1 MLTLYCVH
9 RTLMYIDINPANEQ
23 GFTPLHYAA
32 KYLPR
37 IYNENEAVDGV
48 EGTSTEVTKKSS
60 SSRAIGLLLERG
72 ADVNATD
79 DDGLTPL
86 AVACQR
92 GNHFGVESLLKAA
105 HIDINMRDKQGSTAL
120 HEACENGSNKI
131 TELLLKKG
139 AEISV
144 ANVDKV
150 TPLHIASHEG
160 CTEVVKILLL
170 CGHRQNI
177 VPTLVSAAD
186 GQGSTALHYAVESGV
201 QSIVEA
207 LLLNGADPIATKDND
222 VTPLHIAARG
232 GHVGIAKLLLEYRE
246 QSHIDIDIIEMTDR
260 EQNTPLHFAARHN
273 QCEMIKYLVEE

>member
-1 MLTLYCVH
+1 
-9 RTLMYIDINPANEQ
+9 MYIDINPANEH

-48 EGTSTEVTKKSS
+48 EGTSIEVTKKSS
-60 SSRAIGLLLERG
+60 SSRAIGLLLGKG

-86 AVACQR
+86 AVASQR
-92 GNHFGVESLLKAA
+92 GNHFGVESLLKAE
-105 HIDINMRDKQGSTAL
+105 HIDINMKDKQGSTAL
-120 HEACENGSNKI
+120 HEACENGSKKI
-131 TELLLKKG
+131 TELLLDKG

-150 TPLHIASHEG
+150 TPLHIACHEG
-160 CTEVVKILLL
+160 CTEVVSSLLFR
-170 CGHRQNI
+170 GHHKNI
-177 VPTLVSAAD
+177 VHALVSAAD
-186 GQGSTALHYAVESGV
+186 NQGSTALHYAVESGV

-207 LLLNGADPIATKDND
+207 LLLNGADPIATKYNE

-232 GHVGIAKLLLEYRE
+232 GHIGIAKLLLQYRE
-246 QSHIDIDIIEMTDR
+246 QSHVDIDIIEMTDR

-273 QCEMIKYLVEE
+273 QCEMIQYLVEE

>member
-9 RTLMYIDINPANEQ
+9 YTLMYIDINPTNEH

-60 SSRAIGLLLERG
+60 SSRAIGLLLGRG

-92 GNHFGVESLLKAA
+92 GNHFGVESLLKAE
-105 HIDINMRDKQGSTAL
+105 HIDINMRDKQRSTAL
-120 HEACENGSNKI
+120 HEACENGSKRVV
-131 TELLLKKG
+131 ELLLNKG

-144 ANVDKV
+144 ANDDDV
-150 TPLHIASHEG
+150 TPLHIACHEG
-160 CTEVVKILLL
+160 CTEVVKALLFR
-170 CGHRQNI
+170 GHHKNI
-177 VPTLVSAAD
+177 VRTLVSAAD
-186 GQGSTALHYAVESGV
+186 NQGSTALHYAVESGV
-201 QSIVEA
+201 QSTVEA
-207 LLLNGADPIATKDND
+207 LLLNGADPIATKYNE

-232 GHVGIAKLLLEYRE
+232 GHIGIAGLLLQYKE
-246 QSHIDIDIIEMTDR
+246 QSHHDFNIIEMIDR

-273 QCEMIKYLVEE
+273 QCEMIQYLVKV